1 VNPYGKRPHVR
12 HLCRIGINAFFFEK
26 FFVTSENLLR
36 YKNSKAIKS
45 QIKIRTKENNY
56 KEFIMVD
63 NINNS
68 QAAAQAAGTEST
80 QAAKD
85 KYGFDM
91 ITSVELM
98 FAKLQNDLAVENR
111 EYAKSRIEGIKAK
124 QAEQKE
130 ISNAIVALRGLLD
143 GKTKDDD
150 KITVSLDLA
159 NRINKW
165 TPEGSSSLISFG
177 EVTKA
182 KADAAIASLQ
192 SIQETKGSDIQQD
205 MIFVQD
211 FMSKVA
217 SYSQGA
223 ISAISKSGDTLTSI
237 ARG

>member
-1 VNPYGKRPHVR
+1 
-12 HLCRIGINAFFFEK
+12 
-26 FFVTSENLLR
+26 
-36 YKNSKAIKS
+36 
-45 QIKIRTKENNY
+45 
-56 KEFIMVD
+56 MVD
-63 NINNS
+63 NVSNG
-68 QAAAQAAGTEST
+68 QATAQT
-80 QAAKD
+80 QATEGAKD

-124 QAEQKE
+124 QKDQKD
-130 ISNAIVALRGLLD
+130 ISDCIVALRNQIKGITE
-143 GKTKDDD
+143 GD
-150 KITVSLDLA
+150 KKVTIDPNLV
-159 NRINKW
+159 NKINKW
-165 TPEGSSSLISFG
+165 TPEGSSSMISCLA
-177 EVTKA
+177 TKA
-182 KADAAIASLQ
+182 DVDACIASLQ

-211 FMSKVA
+211 FMSKVS

>member
-1 VNPYGKRPHVR
+1 
-12 HLCRIGINAFFFEK
+12 
-26 FFVTSENLLR
+26 
-36 YKNSKAIKS
+36 
-45 QIKIRTKENNY
+45 
-56 KEFIMVD
+56 MVD
-63 NINNS
+63 NVSNN
-68 QAAAQAAGTEST
+68 QAAAQTAGTES
-80 QAAKD
+80 AKD

-124 QAEQKE
+124 QAEQKA
-130 ISNAIVALRGLLD
+130 ISDLIVSLRGVID

-150 KITVSLDLA
+150 KVTIEADLA
-159 NRINKW
+159 NRINEW
-165 TPEGSSSLISFG
+165 TPANSKNLISSG
-177 EVTKA
+177 KVTKA
-182 KADAAIASLQ
+182 SVDACIASLQ

-211 FMSKVA
+211 FMSKVS

>member
-1 VNPYGKRPHVR
+1 
-12 HLCRIGINAFFFEK
+12 
-26 FFVTSENLLR
+26 
-36 YKNSKAIKS
+36 
-45 QIKIRTKENNY
+45 
-56 KEFIMVD
+56 MVD
-63 NINNS
+63 NVSNG
-68 QAAAQAAGTEST
+68 QATAQT
-80 QAAKD
+80 QATEGAKD

-124 QAEQKE
+124 QKDQKD
-130 ISNAIVALRGLLD
+130 ISDCIVALRNQIKGVTE
-143 GKTKDDD
+143 GD
-150 KITVSLDLA
+150 KEITVDSKWVDK
-159 NRINKW
+159 INKW
-165 TPEGSSSLISFG
+165 TPEGSSSLISSKT
-177 EVTKA
+177 TKA
-182 KADAAIASLQ
+182 DIDACIASLQ

-211 FMSKVA
+211 FMSKVS

>member
-1 VNPYGKRPHVR
+1 
-12 HLCRIGINAFFFEK
+12 
-26 FFVTSENLLR
+26 
-36 YKNSKAIKS
+36 
-45 QIKIRTKENNY
+45 
-56 KEFIMVD
+56 MVD
-63 NINNS
+63 NVSNN
-68 QAAAQAAGTEST
+68 QAAAQTAATES
-80 QAAKD
+80 AKD
-85 KYGFDM
+85 KYGLDM

-150 KITVSLDLA
+150 EITISSDLA

-223 ISAISKSGDTLTSI
+223 ISAIGKSGDTLTSI

>member
-1 VNPYGKRPHVR
+1 
-12 HLCRIGINAFFFEK
+12 
-26 FFVTSENLLR
+26 
-36 YKNSKAIKS
+36 
-45 QIKIRTKENNY
+45 
-56 KEFIMVD
+56 MVD
-63 NINNS
+63 NVSNN
-68 QAAAQAAGTEST
+68 QAAAQTAATES
-80 QAAKD
+80 AKD
-85 KYGFDM
+85 KYGLDM

-130 ISNAIVALRGLLD
+130 ISNAIVALRGFLN
-143 GKTKDDD
+143 GKTKDDESVV
-150 KITVSLDLA
+150 ITDVNLI
-159 NRINKW
+159 NNINKW
-165 TPEGSSSLISFG
+165 TPPGSSNLIS
-177 EVTKA
+177 TISNKA
-182 KADAAIASLQ
+182 RVDAAIASLQ

>member
-1 VNPYGKRPHVR
+1 
-12 HLCRIGINAFFFEK
+12 
-26 FFVTSENLLR
+26 
-36 YKNSKAIKS
+36 
-45 QIKIRTKENNY
+45 
-56 KEFIMVD
+56 MVD
-63 NINNS
+63 NVSNGQATS
-68 QAAAQAAGTEST
+68 QT
-80 QAAKD
+80 QATQDTKD

-124 QAEQKE
+124 QKDQKD
-130 ISNAIVALRGLLD
+130 ISDCIVALRGYIKGVTEGD
-143 GKTKDDD
+143 KEIKIDDAKLID
-150 KITVSLDLA
+150 K
-159 NRINKW
+159 INKW
-165 TPEGSSSLISFG
+165 TPEGSKSLISAKT
-177 EVTKA
+177 TKA
-182 KADAAIASLQ
+182 DIDACIASLQ

-211 FMSKVA
+211 FMSKVS